1 MNVSL
6 SHMLSSGR
14 QEERSPFLYLI
25 YKIRAKIVRV
35 ISWHQS
41 FFGTIKPEERHSF
54 LCWNKLELVF
64 TGTWIAL
71 LQRWID
77 SWRSSILKGWE
88 QNLRIIGCFLLLQLL
103 MAFKVVWLRPQVRWL
118 VHPDHEWVPVGD
130 ENPLANVKLGVVD
143 QKRPLD
149 VLLDHIPGPPKSK
162 TTFNKFVAD
171 SFQPIVHSTWLVE
184 PLHHVQPTQGSS
196 QAWARK
202 GSEVGKKK
210 LKNWRDDPFQSL
222 PVAYWDAAAAAAATW
237 DG

>member
-54 LCWNKLELVF
+54 IYWTTWTSFHRNLNCIVAEVNWFVEVF
-64 TGTWIAL
+64 DFERLGAEPENHWMFPSVSAL
-71 LQRWID
+71 DGVRN
-77 SWRSSILKGWE
+77 LK
-88 QNLRIIGCFLLLQLL
+88 
-103 MAFKVVWLRPQVRWL
+103 FKVVWLRPQVRWL

-149 VLLDHIPGPPKSK
+149 VLLDHIPGPP
-162 TTFNKFVAD
+162 
-171 SFQPIVHSTWLVE
+171 
-184 PLHHVQPTQGSS
+184 
-196 QAWARK
+196 
-202 GSEVGKKK
+202 
-210 LKNWRDDPFQSL
+210 
-222 PVAYWDAAAAAAATW
+222 
-237 DG
+237 